1 MEYYINHKF
10 SDIVLIPLLGITPNF
25 PWLALSHKEKLDT
38 RVVTRDNIKAKVI
51 DYEERPIVEFES
63 LIQERYKVHAWDF
76 LKKWVEREPMI
87 SSIVFLKL
95 TLTKEEE
102 WRLDEE

>member
-10 SDIVLIPLLGITPNF
+10 SDTVIIPLLGLTPNF
-25 PWLALSHKEKLDT
+25 FWLTLSHKEKLAT
-38 RVVTRDNIKAKVI
+38 TVITRDNVRAKVL

-63 LIQERYKVHAWDF
+63 LIQEKYKVHPWDF
-76 LKKWVEREPMI
+76 LKKWIEREPMI

-95 TLTKEEE
+95 TLRKEE
-102 WRLDEE
+102 

>member
-10 SDIVLIPLLGITPNF
+10 SDTVLIPTLGLTPNI
-25 PWLALSHKEKLDT
+25 PWFMLSHKEKLAT
-38 RVVTRDNIKAKVI
+38 RVITRDNVKAKVI

-63 LIQERYKVHAWDF
+63 LIQERYKVHPWDF
-76 LKKWVEREPMI
+76 LKKWIEREPMI

-95 TLTKEEE
+95 TLSREE
-102 WRLDEE
+102 

>member
-25 PWLALSHKEKLDT
+25 PWLALSHKEKLAT

-51 DYEERPIVEFES
+51 DYEVRPIVEFES

-95 TLTKEEE
+95 TLIKEE
-102 WRLDEE
+102 